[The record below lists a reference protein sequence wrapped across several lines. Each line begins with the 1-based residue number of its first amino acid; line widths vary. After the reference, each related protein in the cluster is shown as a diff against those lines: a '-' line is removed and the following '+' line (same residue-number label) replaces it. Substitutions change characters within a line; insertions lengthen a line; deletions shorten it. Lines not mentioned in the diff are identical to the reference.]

1 MNPRTVAKIPSN
13 RSATVAVRVL
23 RYGWGLKPPQTVAAR
38 RHPRRTVAANRSN
51 RSSAGPQPIGP
62 IVERIVA
69 RCQATK
75 DNPHA
80 A

>member
-1 MNPRTVAKIPSN
+1 MTPRTVAKNPLN

-51 RSSAGPQPIGP
+51 SSAQPQPIGP

-69 RCQATK
+69 RRRPA
-75 DNPHA
+75 P
-80 A
+80 

>member
-1 MNPRTVAKIPSN
+1 MTPRTVAKNPSN

-51 RSSAGPQPIGP
+51 RSSTGPQPIGP
-62 IVERIVA
+62 IVQRILER
-69 RCQATK
+69 ATRR
-75 DNPHA
+75 A
-80 A
+80 AT